1 MENSLECSFFCNF
14 CKSQIRLVKEDIK
27 NRANHEFVCEKYQIL
42 KSSDFSFEGFGSV
55 ISDLV
60 PIPGA
65 SKKDVVSQ
73 ENKNEKTVMSVSHI
87 FIIKN
92 NFQCAFRNYLQI
104 KRLEL
109 QKELVV
115 SDMVNINLEILK
127 SDREGLELEEEKPS
141 NLTKYWLFSK
151 DSELWTKFIHDL
163 RNMNSLKK
171 ENKFKKRNFVIR
183 KRETS

>member
-1 MENSLECSFFCNF
+1 M
-14 CKSQIRLVKEDIK
+14 
-27 NRANHEFVCEKYQIL
+27 
-42 KSSDFSFEGFGSV
+42 
-55 ISDLV
+55 
-60 PIPGA
+60 
-65 SKKDVVSQ
+65 
-73 ENKNEKTVMSVSHI
+73 
-87 FIIKN
+87 
-92 NFQCAFRNYLQI
+92 QI

-163 RNMNSLKK
+163 QNMNSLKK
-171 ENKFKKRNFVIR
+171 KNKFKKRNFVIR